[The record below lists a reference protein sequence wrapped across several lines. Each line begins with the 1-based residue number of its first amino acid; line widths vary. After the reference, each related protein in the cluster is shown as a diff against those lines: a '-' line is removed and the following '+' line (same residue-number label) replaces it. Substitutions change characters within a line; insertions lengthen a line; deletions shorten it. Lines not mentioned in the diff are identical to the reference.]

1 MIESTQR
8 KMTKSES
15 ARLGAIALNSDPE
28 KKRASVLKG
37 IETKR
42 RNKLQAKFSSITIEQ
57 SIEQWKKL
65 LIDKDR

>member
-1 MIESTQR
+1 MKQNVQR
-8 KMTKSES
+8 KMTRSEYS
-15 ARLGAIALNSDPE
+15 RLGAIALNSDPE

-42 RNKLQAKFSSITIEQ
+42 RNKLLVKLGLIADEQ
-57 SIEQWKKL
+57 TVEQWKKL